1 MRTRDR
7 KAEGGPAGDRWG
19 KWGIQCQPRHFRKK
33 NYFSNEM
40 QEGSKVPPTVE
51 KMGIAVRIFTLV
63 QFGKI
68 GKAVGTVF
76 ACVLGGEK
84 FSLGE
89 CMENEGIQVTRLPK
103 ILS

>member
-1 MRTRDR
+1 M
-7 KAEGGPAGDRWG
+7 
-19 KWGIQCQPRHFRKK
+19 
-33 NYFSNEM
+33 
-40 QEGSKVPPTVE
+40 PPTVE

-89 CMENEGIQVTRLPK
+89 CMENEGMQVTRLPK

>member
-1 MRTRDR
+1 M
-7 KAEGGPAGDRWG
+7 
-19 KWGIQCQPRHFRKK
+19 
-33 NYFSNEM
+33 
-40 QEGSKVPPTVE
+40 PPTVE

-68 GKAVGTVF
+68 GKSVGTVF

-89 CMENEGIQVTRLPK
+89 CMENEGMQVTRLPK

>member
-1 MRTRDR
+1 
-7 KAEGGPAGDRWG
+7 
-19 KWGIQCQPRHFRKK
+19 
-33 NYFSNEM
+33 M

-51 KMGIAVRIFTLV
+51 KMGVAVRIFPLV

-89 CMENEGIQVTRLPK
+89 CMENEGMQVTRLPK
-103 ILS
+103 ILC

>member
-1 MRTRDR
+1 M
-7 KAEGGPAGDRWG
+7 
-19 KWGIQCQPRHFRKK
+19 
-33 NYFSNEM
+33 
-40 QEGSKVPPTVE
+40 PPTVE

-89 CMENEGIQVTRLPK
+89 CMENEGMQVAKLTEL
-103 ILS
+103 

>member
-1 MRTRDR
+1 M
-7 KAEGGPAGDRWG
+7 
-19 KWGIQCQPRHFRKK
+19 
-33 NYFSNEM
+33 
-40 QEGSKVPPTVE
+40 PPTVE
-51 KMGIAVRIFTLV
+51 KMGVAVRIFPLV

-89 CMENEGIQVTRLPK
+89 CIENEGVLVASLK
-103 ILS
+103 ILGWIR

>member
-1 MRTRDR
+1 
-7 KAEGGPAGDRWG
+7 
-19 KWGIQCQPRHFRKK
+19 
-33 NYFSNEM
+33 
-40 QEGSKVPPTVE
+40 
-51 KMGIAVRIFTLV
+51 MGIAVRIFPLV

-68 GKAVGTVF
+68 GKSVGTVF

-89 CMENEGIQVTRLPK
+89 CMENEGMQVTRLPK

>member
-1 MRTRDR
+1 M
-7 KAEGGPAGDRWG
+7 
-19 KWGIQCQPRHFRKK
+19 
-33 NYFSNEM
+33 
-40 QEGSKVPPTVE
+40 PPTVE

-68 GKAVGTVF
+68 GKSVGTVF

-89 CMENEGIQVTRLPK
+89 SIDNEGVQVTRLPK
-103 ILS
+103 NLS

>member
-1 MRTRDR
+1 M
-7 KAEGGPAGDRWG
+7 
-19 KWGIQCQPRHFRKK
+19 
-33 NYFSNEM
+33 
-40 QEGSKVPPTVE
+40 PPTVE
-51 KMGIAVRIFTLV
+51 KMGIAVRFFPLV

-68 GKAVGTVF
+68 GKAVGVVF

-89 CMENEGIQVTRLPK
+89 CMGNEGMQVTRLPK

>member
-1 MRTRDR
+1 M
-7 KAEGGPAGDRWG
+7 
-19 KWGIQCQPRHFRKK
+19 
-33 NYFSNEM
+33 
-40 QEGSKVPPTVE
+40 PPTVE

>member
-1 MRTRDR
+1 MRTSDR

-19 KWGIQCQPRHFRKK
+19 KWGIQCQHRHFRKR

-51 KMGIAVRIFTLV
+51 KMGVAVRIFPLV

-89 CMENEGIQVTRLPK
+89 CIDNEGMQVTRLPK
-103 ILS
+103 ILC